1 MALSTSLL
9 AAVAPESVWLPP
21 AASAASAGVDRMF
34 AFIFWTCTFF
44 FALIVGLAVLFV
56 VKYRAR
62 ESVAPQPTPT
72 HNTRLELVWSG
83 IPLILAIV
91 MFAKSTEAYRGLT
104 ELGAGEH
111 DAIQVTARKWSW
123 WFDHPGGHGANELHV
138 ILGHP
143 VEVTLASEDVIHSL
157 YIPAFRVKQDAVP
170 GRYTKLTFTPIVAGS
185 YPIYCAEYCG
195 TNHSQMRSQ
204 VVVHKDRESYDAW
217 IKQVEDAS
225 VPLVDVG
232 KTVYLTKGCIA
243 CHTVD
248 GTPRLAPTFKGSW
261 GRVEKLV
268 DGSSVTVD
276 EAYVRES
283 LLSPRAKLVAG
294 FQPVMPPMPLKER
307 EMLGLFEYLKSL
319 K

>member
-1 MALSTSLL
+1 MIASLL
-9 AAVAPESVWLPP
+9 SAAAPESVWLPP

-44 FALIVGLAVLFV
+44 FALIVGLATLFV

-62 ESVAPQPTPT
+62 QSVEPQKTPT

-83 IPLILAIV
+83 IPLVLALI

-104 ELGAGEH
+104 ELAPGGQV

-138 ILGHP
+138 VVGHP

-157 YIPAFRVKQDAVP
+157 YIPAFRIKQDAVP
-170 GRYTKLTFTPIVAGS
+170 GRYTKLAFTPIAPGT

-204 VVVHKDRESYDAW
+204 VVVHRDRASYDAW

-232 KTVYLTKGCIA
+232 RTVYLTKGCIA

-248 GTPRLAPTFKGSW
+248 GTPRLAPTFKASW

-283 LLSPRAKLVAG
+283 LLNPRAKLVAG